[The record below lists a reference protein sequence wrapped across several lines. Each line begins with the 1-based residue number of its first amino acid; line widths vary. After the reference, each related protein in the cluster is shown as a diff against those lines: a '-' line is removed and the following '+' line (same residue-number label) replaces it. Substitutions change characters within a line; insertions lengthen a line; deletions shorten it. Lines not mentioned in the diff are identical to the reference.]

1 MTSVQSWRSCASKR
15 FWTRCQVSRRPGARA
30 RFLIPSPHTPAGWE
44 ALSRHKIIHG
54 DISLAN
60 IMVSPDGGT
69 GKHFLIDLGLSLCK
83 DGDFRLP
90 SVSNFG
96 TARLPLTC
104 EMQGT
109 LEFVSSRFLRNV
121 SGQFKIEERD
131 DLESFMW
138 VALYVITKV
147 LGLGGN
153 IFPSSNE
160 TPASIV
166 ERRDDFVKKTEV
178 PSTMVTRAGAIAKQ
192 VGIKMLVEKLEG
204 TMRTYR
210 SFSEEGSNATQ
221 LTATVVRDTI
231 RTFAKLVG
239 FVI

>member
-1 MTSVQSWRSCASKR
+1 
-15 FWTRCQVSRRPGARA
+15 
-30 RFLIPSPHTPAGWE
+30 
-44 ALSRHKIIHG
+44 
-54 DISLAN
+54 
-60 IMVSPDGGT
+60 
-69 GKHFLIDLGLSLCK
+69 
-83 DGDFRLP
+83 
-90 SVSNFG
+90 
-96 TARLPLTC
+96 
-104 EMQGT
+104 MQGT
-109 LEFVSSRFLRNV
+109 LEFVSTRFLRNV
-121 SGQFKIEERD
+121 NSQFKIEEWD

-221 LTATVVRDTI
+221 LTVADVRDTI